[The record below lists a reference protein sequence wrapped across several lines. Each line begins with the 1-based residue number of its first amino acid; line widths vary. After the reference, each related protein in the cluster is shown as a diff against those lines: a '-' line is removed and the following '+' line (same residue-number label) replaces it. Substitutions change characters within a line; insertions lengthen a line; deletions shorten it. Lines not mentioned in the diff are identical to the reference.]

1 MDTRQNAAVFT
12 TVKELMNFIA
22 AEYLECTFHDAFELN
37 LHFEK
42 MANSTLMTE
51 FLLEVFAEAW
61 EVRILLSVL
70 FLLVYLGSLL
80 GNLIIIIATIVDQT
94 LNTPMYFFLRNLS
107 ILDICYVSVTVPN
120 ACINSLTDH
129 RNISVGGCAAQ
140 IFFVYFCA
148 CVEILFLTIMAQD
161 RYVAICKP
169 LLYPVIMNHQFCVQ
183 MTRASLLSSLVLASV
198 HTFKTFQLSFCYS
211 NVVPQ
216 FFCDI
221 PSLLRLSCS
230 DTFNNKLLIL
240 LSALVVSGSCFVFI
254 VISYVR
260 ILSTVLKVPVKGE
273 RGKAFST
280 CVPHIIVVS
289 VFLSSAAYVYLRP
302 SVATLEVVKE
312 MTLSVF
318 YTIVPPFLN
327 PIVYSL
333 RNKQIKDAVRKVTSR
348 KFFSIFECKGTCIC

>member
-1 MDTRQNAAVFT
+1 MV
-12 TVKELMNFIA
+12 
-22 AEYLECTFHDAFELN
+22 
-37 LHFEK
+37 
-42 MANSTLMTE
+42 NSTLVAG
-51 FLLEVFAEAW
+51 FLLEVFAETW
-61 EVRILLSVL
+61 EFRLLLSVL

-80 GNLIIIIATIVDQT
+80 GNFIIIIATTIDQT

-107 ILDICYVSVTVPN
+107 ILDMGYVSVTMPT

-129 RNISVGGCAAQ
+129 RNISVFGCAAQ
-140 IFFVYFCA
+140 IFLVLFCA
-148 CVEILFLTIMAQD
+148 CIEILFLTIMAQD

-183 MTRASLLSSLVLASV
+183 MTLTTLLSSLVIASV
-198 HTFKTFQLSFCYS
+198 HTLKTFQLSFCHS

-230 DTFNNKLLIL
+230 DTFNNKLLL
-240 LSALVVSGSCFVFI
+240 LLTAIGLSGSCFTFI
-254 VISYVR
+254 AVSYVR
-260 ILSTVLKVPVKGE
+260 IISAVLKVPVKGD

-289 VFLSSAAYVYLRP
+289 VFLSSGAYVYLRP
-302 SVATLEVVKE
+302 QSTSEIVED
-312 MTLSVF
+312 MILSVF

-327 PIVYSL
+327 PIIYSF
-333 RNKQIKDAVRKVTSR
+333 RNKQIKEAVKKV
-348 KFFSIFECKGTCIC
+348 IFRYVYS

>member
-1 MDTRQNAAVFT
+1 MM
-12 TVKELMNFIA
+12 E
-22 AEYLECTFHDAFELN
+22 
-37 LHFEK
+37 
-42 MANSTLMTE
+42 NSTLVPE
-51 FLLEVFAEAW
+51 FLLEVFAETW
-61 EVRILLSVL
+61 ELSILLSVL
-70 FLLVYLGSLL
+70 FLLMYLGSLL
-80 GNLIIIIATIVDQT
+80 GNLIIIIATTVDQT

-107 ILDICYVSVTVPN
+107 ILDMGFVSVTVPG
-120 ACINSLTDH
+120 ACISSFTDH
-129 RNISVGGCAAQ
+129 RNISVVGCAAQ
-140 IFFVYFCA
+140 VFLFLFCA
-148 CVEILFLTIMAQD
+148 AVEVQFLTIMAQD

-183 MTRASLLSSLVLASV
+183 MTLASLLSSLVLASV
-198 HTFKTFQLSFCYS
+198 HTFKTFQLSFCHS

-230 DTFNNKLLIL
+230 DTFNNKLLLFLTAIGL
-240 LSALVVSGSCFVFI
+240 SGSCFTFI
-254 VISYVR
+254 VISYIR
-260 ILSTVLKVPVKGE
+260 ILSAVLKVPVKGE

-302 SVATLEVVKE
+302 PVITLEVVQE

-327 PIVYSL
+327 PIIYSL
-333 RNKQIKDAVRKVTSR
+333 RNKQIKEAMKKVVLR
-348 KFFSIFECKGTCIC
+348 INFIFEYK

>member
-1 MDTRQNAAVFT
+1 M
-12 TVKELMNFIA
+12 I
-22 AEYLECTFHDAFELN
+22 
-37 LHFEK
+37 
-42 MANSTLMTE
+42 ANSTLVTE
-51 FLLEVFAEAW
+51 FFLEIFAETW
-61 EVRILLSVL
+61 ELRILLSVL
-70 FLLVYLGSLL
+70 LLLVYLGSLL
-80 GNLIIIIATIVDQT
+80 GNLIIIIATTVDQT

-107 ILDICYVSVTVPN
+107 ILDMGYVSVTVPN
-120 ACINSLTDH
+120 ACINSLSNH
-129 RNISVGGCAAQ
+129 RKIAVGGCAAQ

-148 CVEILFLTIMAQD
+148 CIEILFLTIMAQD

-183 MTRASLLSSLVLASV
+183 MTLTSLLSSFVLASV
-198 HTFKTFQLSFCYS
+198 HTFKTFQLSFCHS

-240 LSALVVSGSCFVFI
+240 LSAIVVSGSCFVFI
-254 VISYVR
+254 VISYAR

-273 RGKAFST
+273 RAKAFST

-302 SVATLEVVKE
+302 PVVTLEIVKE

-327 PIVYSL
+327 PIIYSL
-333 RNKQIKDAVRKVTSR
+333 RNRQIKEAVRKIISR
-348 KFFSIFECKGTCIC
+348 TAFPLKYKHKNIYINDFSKNTIVYLLIK

>member
-1 MDTRQNAAVFT
+1 
-12 TVKELMNFIA
+12 TVE
-22 AEYLECTFHDAFELN
+22 
-37 LHFEK
+37 
-42 MANSTLMTE
+42 NSTMLTE
-51 FLLEVFAEAW
+51 FLLEVFAETW
-61 EVRILLSVL
+61 ELRILLSVL

-80 GNLIIIIATIVDQT
+80 GNLIIIIATTVDQT

-107 ILDICYVSVTVPN
+107 ILDIGYICVTVSN

-129 RNISVGGCAAQ
+129 RNISVAGCAAQ
-140 IFFVYFCA
+140 IFLFLFCA
-148 CVEILFLTIMAQD
+148 AVEIQFLTIMAQD

-169 LLYPVIMNHQFCVQ
+169 LLYPMIMNHQFCVQ
-183 MTRASLLSSLVLASV
+183 MTLASLLTSLILASV

-230 DTFNNKLLIL
+230 DTFNNKLLLL
-240 LSALVVSGSCFVFI
+240 LSAIGLSGSCFTFI
-254 VISYVR
+254 AISYVH
-260 ILSTVLKVPVKGE
+260 ILSAVLKVPVKGE

-289 VFLSSAAYVYLRP
+289 VFLSSTAYVYLRP
-302 SVATLEVVKE
+302 SVITLEVVQE

-327 PIVYSL
+327 PIIYSL
-333 RNKQIKDAVRKVTSR
+333 RNKQIKEATKKVLLRIT
-348 KFFSIFECKGTCIC
+348 FIFEYKKNEYLSEFSSGREMTK